1 MTYVLDFRA
10 GKAGKSVR
18 AIRGGNESSL
28 AEVVLGLE
36 VSHLGFIGSVHNSY
50 GNGEDSVALDWS
62 VDSPIVPCGIHKPL
76 PVRE

>member
-1 MTYVLDFRA
+1 MTYVLDLRA

-18 AIRGGNESSL
+18 TIRGGNESSL

-50 GNGEDSVALDWS
+50 GNGEDSVALN
-62 VDSPIVPCGIHKPL
+62 
-76 PVRE
+76 